1 MSRIEE
7 ALENANRKRG
17 VPEEPEL
24 QPSSDGSP
32 RMPEDT
38 SHEVLQPMSPYLV
51 MMNGN
56 STAVTEEYKKLK
68 SMVVKLTR
76 KDQFKN
82 TLMVTSAMRDE
93 GKSITALNLAM
104 TLAQEYDS
112 TVLLVDA
119 DLRKPSLS
127 RYLRISPSV
136 GLSDCLL
143 KGIDVG
149 KALIRTGIGKL
160 VVLPAGKTAA
170 NPVEL
175 LLSEKMK
182 DLVKELK
189 QRYGDRYVIFDT
201 PPVLPFAEVHSLAS
215 LVDGV
220 LFVIREGHAPLSSIK
235 GALEMLKDT
244 PVLGSVLNCASLNTA
259 NGYYYGYDQYYGN
272 AGKSSR

>member
-24 QPSSDGSP
+24 QPSSDDSP
-32 RMPEDT
+32 RMPKKT
-38 SHEVLQPMSPYLV
+38 SYEVMQPTNPYLV

-56 STAVTEEYKKLK
+56 STPVTEEYKKLK

-76 KDQFKN
+76 NDQFRN
-82 TLMVTSAMRDE
+82 TLLITSAMRDE
-93 GKSITALNLAM
+93 GKSVTALNLAM

-127 RYLRISPSV
+127 KYLGIPTSV
-136 GLSDCLL
+136 GLTDCLMN
-143 KGIDVG
+143 GTDIG

-160 VVLPAGKTAA
+160 VVLPSGKATA

-175 LLSEKMK
+175 LLSGKMK

-220 LFVIREGHAPLSSIK
+220 LFVVREGYAPLSSIK
-235 GALEMLKDT
+235 GALEMLKGT
-244 PVLGSVLNCASLNTA
+244 PLLGSVYNCASMNSS
-259 NGYYYGYDQYYGN
+259 NGYYHGYEQYYGN
-272 AGKSSR
+272 AGKGS